1 MLSSVD
7 IHVVFS
13 YSQHP
18 LTQTLLRDRK
28 MCSKQRRS
36 ELLISTSTVKTDVL
50 QEHNYWQRRRSSSL
64 QKYSFRVCRCF
75 RQFFVIKIL
84 GLRTNSAVQNSLLR
98 PLDQEKN
105 YLFTFKDTQIISY
118 SNYRTLSVVMMSFI
132 KYYRNY
138 FRSIEEGG
146 GGEGNYCKLRES
158 SCFFNLQCFYFQD

>member
-1 MLSSVD
+1 
-7 IHVVFS
+7 
-13 YSQHP
+13 
-18 LTQTLLRDRK
+18 

-64 QKYSFRVCRCF
+64 QKYSFGVCRCF

-146 GGEGNYCKLRES
+146 GRGAIIANSEKAAVFLIFSVSIFRTDMMIRQKVPQEV
-158 SCFFNLQCFYFQD
+158 LITEQ